1 MYGGKR
7 AKDVN
12 TLQFNKFTE
21 KQNIEKKISGLFSLA
36 DLPSHS
42 KASLLTC

>member
-1 MYGGKR
+1 MNGGKR

-21 KQNIEKKISGLFSLA
+21 KQNIENMWTCQPFQLA
-36 DLPSHS
+36 KPL
-42 KASLLTC
+42 

>member
-21 KQNIEKKISGLFSLA
+21 KQNIEKKNKWTFQPCRLA
-36 DLPSHS
+36 KPL
-42 KASLLTC
+42 